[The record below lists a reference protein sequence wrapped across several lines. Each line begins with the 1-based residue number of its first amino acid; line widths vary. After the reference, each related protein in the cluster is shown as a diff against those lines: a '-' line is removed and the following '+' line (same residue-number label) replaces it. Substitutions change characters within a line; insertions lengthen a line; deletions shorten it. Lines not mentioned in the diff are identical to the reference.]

1 MGEPEKDCEKLA
13 FMTESD
19 SREAILRDLVMP
31 DLLQQAFHEV
41 RVNTAYGTRS
51 LNKFMTRQC
60 RLLMTFAG
68 FLVFF
73 LYYVLINCTSD
84 F

>member
-1 MGEPEKDCEKLA
+1 MGDAEKDCDKMT

-41 RVNTAYGTRS
+41 RVE
-51 LNKFMTRQC
+51 F
-60 RLLMTFAG
+60 FA
-68 FLVFF
+68 
-73 LYYVLINCTSD
+73 
-84 F
+84 